1 MLKDKLKQLLGEPQN
16 LERAKQII
24 DLLLDT
30 VEAQQEQLEALGNQR
45 ANHSRNSSKPPSSD
59 APEERKSRPPQ
70 VNKSG
75 RKQGGQPGHKGQ
87 HRVLHADS
95 EISNVHDWYPGQCLC
110 GGSVMLTGQAAHRHQ
125 VVDLPDIKPL
135 ITEHRLHHGCCCQC
149 GTSQYAHLPSQV
161 AKTPFGPRLHACV
174 ALLNARF
181 RLSDRLI
188 KEYLQEFC
196 SLRISL
202 GSISHIQE
210 RITPWLWPLAQEVRD
225 YLRQLP
231 WVHADE
237 TTHWHKREQRW
248 MWVLAAPQA
257 AYFQTHYSRGKLAAQ
272 NLLGDDFRGVLVS
285 DRCGAYKAI
294 PAERR
299 QFCLPH
305 VIRNFNKMAQ
315 RRGIDGPIGQKIVKS
330 LQLLIRI
337 DHRRQQGMDE
347 SLFRRRCQ
355 RIWGKLRHYLQQG
368 SEVCREKSRNQCL
381 LLLPDIGCLFTF
393 VGHRGLP
400 LTNNEAERAIRPYV
414 IWRKT
419 SFATQSAHGDRFRA
433 YILTVVE
440 TCKRQGLSARRILQD
455 TCWQG
460 LTGQPITTS
469 ALAGKTLMAA

>member
-1 MLKDKLKQLLGEPQN
+1 MLKNKLKQLLGEPQN
-16 LERAKQII
+16 LDRAKQII

-30 VEAQQEQLEALGNQR
+30 VEAQQEQLDALGDQR
-45 ANHSRNSSKPPSSD
+45 SNNSRNSSKPPSSD
-59 APEERKSRPPQ
+59 PPEERKSRPKKE
-70 VNKSG
+70 NKHG
-75 RKQGGQPGHKGQ
+75 RKQGGQPGHQGH
-87 HRVLHADS
+87 HRELHAEGEVS
-95 EISNVHDWYPGQCLC
+95 HIHHWYPGQCLC
-110 GGSVMLTGQAAHRHQ
+110 GGHVLPTGQAPHRHQ
-125 VVDLPDIKPL
+125 MIDLPEITPL
-135 ITEHRLHHGCCCQC
+135 ITEHRLHHGCCCEC
-149 GTSQYAHLPSQV
+149 GTSQYARLPSTV
-161 AKTPFGPRLHACV
+161 AQTPFGPRLHAWV
-174 ALLNARF
+174 ALLNARY

-188 KEYLQEFC
+188 KDYLHEFC
-196 SLRISL
+196 SLRLSL
-202 GSISHIQE
+202 GSISHMQG

-257 AYFQTHYSRGKLAAQ
+257 AYFQTHYSRGKLAAE
-272 NLLGDDFRGVLVS
+272 NLLGADFRVVLVS
-285 DRCGAYKAI
+285 DRCGAYKVV

-299 QFCLPH
+299 QFCIPH
-305 VIRNFNKMAQ
+305 VIRNFRKMAQ
-315 RRGIDGPIGQKIVKS
+315 RRGIDGHIGQKIVTS

-337 DHRRQQGMDE
+337 DHRRQHGMEE
-347 SLFRRRCQ
+347 SRFRRRCQ
-355 RIWGKLRHYLQQG
+355 HLREKLHRHLQQG
-368 SEVCREKSRNQCL
+368 AEVCREKSRNQCL

-393 VGHRGLP
+393 VDYPGLP

-419 SFATQSAHGDRFRA
+419 SFASQSARGDRFRA

-440 TCKRQGLSARRILQD
+440 TCKRQGLSALQILRD

-469 ALAGKTLMAA
+469 VLAGKSLMVA